1 MWIVKLNP
9 PGTDSSLPVT
19 ASVAINEIQSE
30 GKRIKFEDAK
40 ITFNNSGS
48 VTVDKIELKAEIVDT
63 NVKGEGLVLQV
74 GPNAGQIMH
83 IPIDSVKPVDLGLID
98 GIPDVTTSTAAS
110 SSLAYVDEA
119 MQKVSTGRSR
129 LGSKYNALEHIISNL
144 NNSSENL
151 TAAESR
157 IRDADIAEEMMNL
170 TKNNILSEAA
180 QAIMSQANQVPQRVL
195 DLIQK

>member
-1 MWIVKLNP
+1 
-9 PGTDSSLPVT
+9 
-19 ASVAINEIQSE
+19 
-30 GKRIKFEDAK
+30 
-40 ITFNNSGS
+40 
-48 VTVDKIELKAEIVDT
+48 
-63 NVKGEGLVLQV
+63 
-74 GPNAGQIMH
+74 MH

-170 TKNNILSEAA
+170 TKNNILSGAA